1 MHVTCYVLCYSQIP
15 GLCSGIEVSVVTVH
29 DALVDCRMFVGY
41 LAVYR
46 VCFSLAA
53 FFFLFMVLMIGVRS
67 SRDPRSAIQNG
78 WAFNIVNSA
87 CNLELCSTSCL

>member
-1 MHVTCYVLCYSQIP
+1 VTAFRPISETDHSFLYDNIHCDVLWDEQIP
-15 GLCSGIEVSVVTVH
+15 GLCSGIGLSMVTVR
-29 DALVDCRMFVGY
+29 DPLVDCHMFVGY

-53 FFFLFMVLMIGVRS
+53 FFFVFMVLMIGVRS

-78 WAFNIVNSA
+78 
-87 CNLELCSTSCL
+87 

>member
-1 MHVTCYVLCYSQIP
+1 MLYCSQIP
-15 GLCSGIEVSVVTVH
+15 GLCSGIEVSVVTVRN
-29 DALVDCRMFVGY
+29 AIVDCRMFVGY

-78 WAFNIVNSA
+78 
-87 CNLELCSTSCL
+87 

>member
-1 MHVTCYVLCYSQIP
+1 M
-15 GLCSGIEVSVVTVH
+15 TVH
-29 DALVDCRMFVGY
+29 DPLVDCHMFVGY

-53 FFFLFMVLMIGVRS
+53 FFFVFMVLMIGVRS

-78 WAFNIVNSA
+78 SA
-87 CNLELCSTSCL
+87 SIAVDFSGFALNFTGPGMSGTLQLRCILHSQ

>member
-1 MHVTCYVLCYSQIP
+1 MHLCYLQIP
-15 GLCSGIEVSVVTVH
+15 GLCSGIGVSVVNVH
-29 DALVDCRMFVGY
+29 DAFVDCHMFVGY

-78 WAFNIVNSA
+78 SA
-87 CNLELCSTSCL
+87 SNYVDIADNFEL